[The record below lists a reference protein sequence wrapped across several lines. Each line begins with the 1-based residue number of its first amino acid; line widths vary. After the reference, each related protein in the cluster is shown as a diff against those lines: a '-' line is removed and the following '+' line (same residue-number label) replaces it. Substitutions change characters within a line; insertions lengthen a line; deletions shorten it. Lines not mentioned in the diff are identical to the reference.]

1 MYQQCDMLIIT
12 GIAVFS
18 HQVNST
24 PPIQKEVGSFQL
36 QLLIKDLY
44 ARVVPCNK
52 RRASNVK
59 VKNLFNKIFTL

>member
-44 ARVVPCNK
+44 ARVVQLVTK
-52 RRASNVK
+52 EEQVMSK
-59 VKNLFNKIFTL
+59 